1 MADDALQDISI
12 DWNAAAVDGG
22 RLRVPLLG
30 DPSGAW
36 RDRLKHVIERLQRG
50 GSGWGEIK
58 VTKSALR
65 VDAVRAGAEAD
76 LRHFLESG
84 VLQANSDLR
93 AEEEESQADEEE
105 PADDRSE
112 SDQQMTEAFRSFSGD
127 ASERGA
133 DAT

>member
-1 MADDALQDISI
+1 MADDAQQDISI
-12 DWNAAAVDGG
+12 DWNAASVDDG
-22 RLRVPLLG
+22 RLTVPLLG
-30 DPSGAW
+30 EPSAAW

-93 AEEEESQADEEE
+93 AEEEGEAEDAESADG
-105 PADDRSE
+105 RSE
-112 SDQQMTEAFRSFSGD
+112 SDQEMTDAFRAFSGD
-127 ASERGA
+127 DEASA
-133 DAT
+133 